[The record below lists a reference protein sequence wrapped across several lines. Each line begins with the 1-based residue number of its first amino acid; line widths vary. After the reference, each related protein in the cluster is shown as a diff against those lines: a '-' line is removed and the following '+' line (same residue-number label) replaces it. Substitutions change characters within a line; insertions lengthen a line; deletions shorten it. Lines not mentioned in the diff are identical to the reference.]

1 MATVQ
6 DWRVVLIRRTNGKVA
21 SQMRTMCD
29 AVLTVNARVRKKKE
43 GQNSEEMRG
52 IELEKVV

>member
-6 DWRVVLIRRTNGKVA
+6 VWRVVLIRRTNGKVA

-29 AVLTVNARVRKKKE
+29 AISTVNAVVREKKE
-43 GQNSEEMRG
+43 SGNSEKMRK

>member
-29 AVLTVNARVRKKKE
+29 AVSTVNARVRKKKE

>member
-1 MATVQ
+1 
-6 DWRVVLIRRTNGKVA
+6 
-21 SQMRTMCD
+21 MCD
-29 AVLTVNARVRKKKE
+29 AVSTVNARVRKKKE